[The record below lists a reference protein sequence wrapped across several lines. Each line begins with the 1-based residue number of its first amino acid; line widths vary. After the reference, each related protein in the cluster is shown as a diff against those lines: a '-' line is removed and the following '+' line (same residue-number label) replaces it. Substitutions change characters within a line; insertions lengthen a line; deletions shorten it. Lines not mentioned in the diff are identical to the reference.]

1 MGLYCKPIVI
11 HTAYHYSFAPPLVY
25 RARWHLSPRIKKKEK
40 PRKGISTYIGR
51 RADLYWSTHRP
62 ILVTTATNI
71 GSHHPPTRHPI
82 LQQHRSTTSSYNK
95 ARYPSHTDKEYRQ
108 APALLRELALG
119 GIGME
124 RSYSSLP
131 VEVVDTDLTA
141 RTYAVG
147 RTRRA
152 DTRGDAH
159 LTLTHRART
168 RDHTVAPPDHQL
180 AGPDLPAVGM
190 ATEDEVDGAIS
201 DAIY

>member
-1 MGLYCKPIVI
+1 MGLHRIPLLVCTSLPVIAGKIHKQVSRRRDITHPSLPCKV
-11 HTAYHYSFAPPLVY
+11 AS
-25 RARWHLSPRIKKKEK
+25 LSEEEEKEK
-40 PRKGISTYIGR
+40 PRNGISTYIGR

-119 GIGME
+119 GIWME
-124 RSYSSLP
+124 RSYSLLP
-131 VEVVDTDLTA
+131 VEVVDADLTA
-141 RTYAVG
+141 RTYAIG

-152 DTRGDAH
+152 DT
-159 LTLTHRART
+159 
-168 RDHTVAPPDHQL
+168 
-180 AGPDLPAVGM
+180 
-190 ATEDEVDGAIS
+190 
-201 DAIY
+201 

>member
-1 MGLYCKPIVI
+1 MEYQ
-11 HTAYHYSFAPPLVY
+11 
-25 RARWHLSPRIKKKEK
+25 
-40 PRKGISTYIGR
+40 
-51 RADLYWSTHRP
+51 P
-62 ILVTTATNI
+62 ILVRERTTIGQRANHYWSENEPLLVRSRTNS
-71 GSHHPPTRHPI
+71 GSYHPPTRYPI
-82 LQQHRSTTSSYNK
+82 LQLHRSTTSSYNK

-131 VEVVDTDLTA
+131 VEVVDADLTA

-168 RDHTVAPPDHQL
+168 RDHAVAPPDHQL